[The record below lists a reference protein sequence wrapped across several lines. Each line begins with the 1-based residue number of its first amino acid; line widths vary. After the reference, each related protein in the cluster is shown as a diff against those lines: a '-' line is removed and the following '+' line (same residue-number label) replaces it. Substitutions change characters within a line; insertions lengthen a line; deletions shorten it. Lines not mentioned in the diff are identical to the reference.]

1 VDGFITATARREHP
15 LIDELVAAGGP
26 LVLVNRATDGHNLPS
41 AVPDDRGAVRQ
52 AIEHL
57 AGLGHRSI
65 AHFAVRAVSTGD
77 NRYEGF
83 LESMNALGLEVD
95 PALIVSAEGFSEREG
110 ARCCRELLA
119 SGHGFTAVFAGNDLM
134 ALGCLDAL
142 RDAGLRCPQDVSVV
156 GVNDMDW
163 SDRFSPPLTT
173 VRSPHYDLGVAA
185 ADLLLELLEAP
196 LTPPRR
202 VVLPTEL
209 VVRGSTAPPAGTT
222 PPAGATPPAGTTGT
236 AGA

>member
-1 VDGFITATARREHP
+1 
-15 LIDELVAAGGP
+15 
-26 LVLVNRATDGHNLPS
+26 
-41 AVPDDRGAVRQ
+41 
-52 AIEHL
+52 
-57 AGLGHRSI
+57 
-65 AHFAVRAVSTGD
+65 
-77 NRYEGF
+77 
-83 LESMNALGLEVD
+83 MNALGLEVD